1 MLPNGNTSPFHNQKP
16 GSTQNRSQH
25 KGICLCHAQ
34 ESNLRSSAVCTQ
46 RLQRNPKEMQ
56 HTFHMNP
63 HFFKALV
70 TMKSTHTSLPLLC
83 AGIITKQLW
92 KLQSHTPFTQV
103 KGHNFVS
110 FWENKIDQTE
120 SYTSLPEL
128 PPCSLGIL
136 ILCLQVSSHRRT
148 EALCSWI
155 LFKVILQLYT

>member
-1 MLPNGNTSPFHNQKP
+1 MAIPALFT
-16 GSTQNRSQH
+16 TQNLGLPRTEVNTKEYASVMPRNQ
-25 KGICLCHAQ
+25 IREALQSA
-34 ESNLRSSAVCTQ
+34 LRGF
-46 RLQRNPKEMQ
+46 KEIPRKCST
-56 HTFHMNP
+56 HSIWI

-110 FWENKIDQTE
+110 FWGNEIDQTE
-120 SYTSLPEL
+120 SYTWLPEL
-128 PPCSLGIL
+128 PRCSLGIL
-136 ILCLQVSSHRRT
+136 ILCSQVSSHRRT